1 MSHGHPCQVYTT
13 TKDISRHPMIGDH
26 IKRANQKGWDGMSGS
41 YQAETRISVDDVHYG
56 PISPGEKELRLLGD
70 VRGRRVLEL
79 ACGAAQNAIALAKW
93 GARVTAIDISP
104 RQLQHAR
111 RLVSREG
118 VDVALLRGDMESL
131 GFGDGAFD
139 IVLSSFGWEFAP
151 DLAACFAECHR
162 VLRAGGRLVVCTV
175 HPLAAFEWDEDS
187 LELRVFNYHRPP
199 VEVWP
204 SSGPVGRRGMTFF
217 HTVEEMFGLL
227 TSSGFQIN
235 NILEPFPYPLPEMS
249 EPELRA
255 MPYTGQ
261 FWERQYERFSRVPF
275 TIIYVARKF
284 G

>member
-1 MSHGHPCQVYTT
+1 MTW
-13 TKDISRHPMIGDH
+13 DH
-26 IKRANQKGWDGMSGS
+26 IKKANQKGWDGMSGS

-70 VRGRRVLEL
+70 VGGRRVLEL
-79 ACGAAQNAIALAKW
+79 ACGAAQNAIALSKW

-104 RQLQHAR
+104 KQLQHAR
-111 RLVSREG
+111 RLVTREG
-118 VDVALLRGDMESL
+118 VGVALLRGDMESL
-131 GFGDGAFD
+131 GFVDGAFD

-151 DLAACFAECHR
+151 DLAACLAECGR
-162 VLRAGGRLVVCTV
+162 VLRDGGRLVVCTV
-175 HPLAAFEWDEDS
+175 HPLAAFEWDDVN
-187 LELRVFNYHRPP
+187 LDLRVFNYLRPP

-204 SSGPVGRRGMTFF
+204 SGGPDGQSGMTFF

-227 TSSGFQIN
+227 TSSGFQIE

-249 EPELRA
+249 EAELRA
-255 MPYTGQ
+255 MPYTGP

-275 TIIYVARKF
+275 TIIYVARKS